1 MFKSNQKKIREKNIR
16 IKFKLVYRE
25 FILDRA

>member
-16 IKFKLVYRE
+16 IKFQLVYRE